1 MFYFFC
7 FVDLEKL
14 TCVLK
19 VCLEMVNDSEVER
32 LALDPSSHG
41 CLFCLDL
48 HFLISL

>member
-1 MFYFFC
+1 MLSVLFYFC

-32 LALDPSSHG
+32 GWA
-41 CLFCLDL
+41 LDL